1 MSERMSS
8 GVVQITTPREPV
20 EISRDTRE
28 RLVPHIRGADVVNE
42 FTNAGTWRPVN
53 LAMPTTRTNSTLRAI
68 RTLMD
73 EGGLP
78 DETLTELIK
87 LRTELG
93 G

>member
-1 MSERMSS
+1 MSEPRIDR
-8 GVVQITTPREPV
+8 VQIITPHEPV

-28 RLVPHIRGADVVNE
+28 LLVPHIRGADVVRE

-53 LAMPTTRTNSTLRAI
+53 LAMPATRTGSTLRAI
-68 RTLMD
+68 RKLMG
-73 EGGLP
+73 EGGLS
-78 DETLTELIK
+78 DETLTEVIK